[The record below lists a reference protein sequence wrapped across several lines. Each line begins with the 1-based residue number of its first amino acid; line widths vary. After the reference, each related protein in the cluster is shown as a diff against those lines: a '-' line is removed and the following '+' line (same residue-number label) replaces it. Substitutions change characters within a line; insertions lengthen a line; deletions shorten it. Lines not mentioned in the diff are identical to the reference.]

1 MENSILKTASLSKTY
16 KKDVVALSGFN
27 LVLKRGTILGLLGP
41 NGAGKS
47 TFVNILANIVK
58 RDSGEIYLF
67 DEEITENSYKYKSKC
82 GFVLENPVYIE
93 KLTILEYLE
102 FAGEMYGLSGE
113 ETDERIVDLVDI
125 FELGSKKDKWIESC
139 SKGMKKK
146 VSIATALLHNPQLLV
161 LDEPFSDL
169 DLVALGRLKDIM
181 HKAKDTGK
189 AILIASHNIQE
200 LENICDEFAIIKEG
214 KILFQQ
220 SFREIRKEIEKN
232 NLDDFENFV
241 YRHIDKNR
249 FEKSL
254 SWL

>member
-169 DLVALGRLKDIM
+169 DLVALGRIKDIM

-200 LENICDEFAIIKEG
+200 LENVCDEFAIIKDG

-220 SFREIRKEIEKN
+220 SFREIRKEIEKS
-232 NLDDFENFV
+232 NLDNFENFV

>member
-1 MENSILKTASLSKTY
+1 MESPILKTVSLSKTY

-47 TFVNILANIVK
+47 TFVNILANIIK

-67 DEEITENSYKYKSKC
+67 DEEITENSYEYKSDC
-82 GFVLENPVYIE
+82 GFVLEKSVYIE

-102 FAGEMYGLSGE
+102 FAGKMYGLSGE
-113 ETDERIVDLVDI
+113 ETNERIVELVDI
-125 FELGSKKDKWIESC
+125 FELRSQRDTWIESC

-146 VSIATALLHNPQLLV
+146 VSVVTALLHNPQLLV

-169 DLVALGRLKDIM
+169 DLVALGRIKNIM

-200 LENICDEFAIIKEG
+200 LENVCDEFAIIKDG

-220 SFREIRKEIEKN
+220 SFREIQKEIEMS
-232 NLDDFENFV
+232 NLDNFENFV
-241 YRHIDKNR
+241 YHHIDKNR

>member
-1 MENSILKTASLSKTY
+1 MKNPILKTVSLSKTY
-16 KKDVVALSGFN
+16 KKDVVALSDFN
-27 LVLKRGTILGLLGP
+27 LVLKRGSILGLLGP

-47 TFVNILANIVK
+47 TFVNILTNIVK

-67 DEEITENSYKYKSKC
+67 DEEITENSYEYKSNC
-82 GFVLENPVYIE
+82 GFVLEKPVYIE
-93 KLTILEYLE
+93 KLTILEYLG
-102 FAGEMYGLSGE
+102 FAGKMYGLSGE
-113 ETDERIVDLVDI
+113 KTEERIIELIDI
-125 FELGSKKDKWIESC
+125 FELVSKKDKWIESC

-146 VSIATALLHNPQLLV
+146 VSIAAALLHNPQLLV

-169 DLVALGRLKDIM
+169 DLVALGRIKDIM
-181 HKAKDTGK
+181 HKTKDTGK

-200 LENICDEFAIIKEG
+200 IENICDEFAIIKDG

-220 SFREIRKEIEKN
+220 NIREIQREIEKN
-232 NLDDFENFV
+232 NLDNFENFV
-241 YRHIDKNR
+241 YSHIAKDR